1 MPIGIGIHDLN
12 YANLNTLAY
21 VLSMN
26 HEYILLRNKIFELWV
41 SQKKLNFFL
50 REHQRLIV

>member
-1 MPIGIGIHDLN
+1 MPIGIHDLN
-12 YANLNTLAY
+12 HANHNTLAY
-21 VLSMN
+21 VLNMN
-26 HEYILLRNKIFELWV
+26 HEYIPFRNKIFEFWV